1 VCAFYIEADYT
12 ISDVRQILSEVG
24 EMDDAEIRARGLD
37 ALYKALGP
45 ARAHKFL
52 AMFHREPTDYVEIS
66 RRLYEGQSI
75 EEIFDR
81 AKKERTSH

>member
-1 VCAFYIEADYT
+1 M
-12 ISDVRQILSEVG
+12 SEVG
-24 EMDDAEIRARGLD
+24 EMDDAEIRAKGLD

>member
-1 VCAFYIEADYT
+1 M
-12 ISDVRQILSEVG
+12 SEVG
-24 EMDDAEIRARGLD
+24 EIDDAEIRARGLD

-81 AKKERTSH
+81 AKKERTSQ

>member
-1 VCAFYIEADYT
+1 
-12 ISDVRQILSEVG
+12 
-24 EMDDAEIRARGLD
+24 MDDAEIRVRGLD

-52 AMFHREPTDYVEIS
+52 AMFREPTDYVKIS

>member
-1 VCAFYIEADYT
+1 M
-12 ISDVRQILSEVG
+12 SEVG
-24 EMDDAEIRARGLD
+24 EIDDAEIRARGLD

>member
-1 VCAFYIEADYT
+1 M
-12 ISDVRQILSEVG
+12 SEVG
-24 EMDDAEIRARGLD
+24 EMDDAEIRARGLE
-37 ALYKALGP
+37 ALYRALRP

-81 AKKERTSH
+81 AKKERSSQKL

>member
-1 VCAFYIEADYT
+1 M
-12 ISDVRQILSEVG
+12 SEVG
-24 EMDDAEIRARGLD
+24 EIDDAEIRARGLD

-52 AMFHREPTDYVEIS
+52 AMFHREPTDYAEIS

-81 AKKERTSH
+81 AKKERTSQ

>member
-1 VCAFYIEADYT
+1 M
-12 ISDVRQILSEVG
+12 SKVG
-24 EMDDAEIRARGLD
+24 EMDDAEIRAKGLD

>member
-1 VCAFYIEADYT
+1 M
-12 ISDVRQILSEVG
+12 SEVG

-52 AMFHREPTDYVEIS
+52 SMFRREPTDYVEIS

-81 AKKERTSH
+81 AKKERPSH

>member
-1 VCAFYIEADYT
+1 M
-12 ISDVRQILSEVG
+12 SEVG

-81 AKKERTSH
+81 ATRERTSHEL

>member
-1 VCAFYIEADYT
+1 M
-12 ISDVRQILSEVG
+12 SEVG

-37 ALYKALGP
+37 ALYRALGP

-81 AKKERTSH
+81 AKKERSSQKL

>member
-1 VCAFYIEADYT
+1 M
-12 ISDVRQILSEVG
+12 SEVG

-37 ALYKALGP
+37 ALYRALGP

-52 AMFHREPTDYVEIS
+52 GMFHREPTDYVEIS
-66 RRLYEGQSI
+66 RRLYEGQNI

-81 AKKERTSH
+81 AKKERPSH

>member
-1 VCAFYIEADYT
+1 MSELGEI
-12 ISDVRQILSEVG
+12 DV
-24 EMDDAEIRARGLD
+24 AEIRARGLD

-81 AKKERTSH
+81 AKKEHTSH

>member
-1 VCAFYIEADYT
+1 M
-12 ISDVRQILSEVG
+12 SEVG
-24 EMDDAEIRARGLD
+24 EMDDAEIRARGLE
-37 ALYKALGP
+37 ALYRALRP

-81 AKKERTSH
+81 AKKERSSHKL

>member
-1 VCAFYIEADYT
+1 M
-12 ISDVRQILSEVG
+12 SEVG

-37 ALYKALGP
+37 ALYRALGP

-66 RRLYEGQSI
+66 RRIYEGQSI

-81 AKKERTSH
+81 AKKEHPSH

>member
-1 VCAFYIEADYT
+1 M
-12 ISDVRQILSEVG
+12 SEVG

-37 ALYKALGP
+37 ALCKALGP

-81 AKKERTSH
+81 AKKECTSH

>member
-1 VCAFYIEADYT
+1 M
-12 ISDVRQILSEVG
+12 SEVG

-81 AKKERTSH
+81 AKKEHTSH

>member
-1 VCAFYIEADYT
+1 M
-12 ISDVRQILSEVG
+12 SEVG

-45 ARAHKFL
+45 ARANKFL

-75 EEIFDR
+75 EDIFDR
-81 AKKERTSH
+81 AKKERTSL

>member
-1 VCAFYIEADYT
+1 MP
-12 ISDVRQILSEVG
+12 DVDA
-24 EMDDAEIRARGLD
+24 MDDAVIRARGLD

-66 RRLYEGQSI
+66 RRLYEGQTI
-75 EEIFDR
+75 EEIFER
-81 AKKERTSH
+81 AKKEWTEQ

>member
-1 VCAFYIEADYT
+1 M
-12 ISDVRQILSEVG
+12 SEVG

-37 ALYKALGP
+37 ALYRALGP

-81 AKKERTSH
+81 AKRERTSHKL

>member
-1 VCAFYIEADYT
+1 M
-12 ISDVRQILSEVG
+12 SEVG
-24 EMDDAEIRARGLD
+24 EMDDAEIRAKGLD
-37 ALYKALGP
+37 ALYKDLGP

>member
-1 VCAFYIEADYT
+1 M
-12 ISDVRQILSEVG
+12 SEVG

-81 AKKERTSH
+81 ATKERTSH

>member
-1 VCAFYIEADYT
+1 M
-12 ISDVRQILSEVG
+12 SEVG
-24 EMDDAEIRARGLD
+24 EIDDAEIRARGLD

-66 RRLYEGQSI
+66 KRLYEGQSI

-81 AKKERTSH
+81 AKKEHTSQ

>member
-1 VCAFYIEADYT
+1 MSEA
-12 ISDVRQILSEVG
+12 G

-37 ALYKALGP
+37 ALYRALGP

-52 AMFHREPTDYVEIS
+52 GMFRREPTDYVEIS
-66 RRLYEGQSI
+66 RRIYEGQSI